1 MPNIKLIMGGLAVV
15 ILLATHWFTYRAGV
29 NKERADDA
37 AAIANYQK
45 QVSKLI
51 DKLDIEKAK
60 QKVVVHEKIVKI
72 KQAKSIC
79 ADTNI
84 YESIFSQL
92 Q

>member
-1 MPNIKLIMGGLAVV
+1 MNIKVIIAGLGVI
-15 ILLATHWFTYRAGV
+15 ILLATHWFTYKAGI

-37 AAIANYQK
+37 LAIANYQK

-60 QKVVVHEKIVKI
+60 QKVVIHEKIIKI
-72 KQAKSIC
+72 KQAKSKC
-79 ADTNI
+79 ADI
-84 YESIFSQL
+84 DIDESIFSQL